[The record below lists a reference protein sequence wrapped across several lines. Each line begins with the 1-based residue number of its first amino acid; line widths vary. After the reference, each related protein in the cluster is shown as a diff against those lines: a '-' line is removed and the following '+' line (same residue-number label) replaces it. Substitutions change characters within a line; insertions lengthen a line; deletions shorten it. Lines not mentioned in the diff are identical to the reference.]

1 MKKAIII
8 SMITIATLSLAAC
21 GKKEAAGVV
30 VTAQDTGKDTTTSE
44 LVKGD
49 SAGEKTSSGTQKTV
63 TEKTTAAENGMD
75 WEKYGET
82 MFLGEWTC
90 DNGETW
96 ILDNGYNLTIKSASF
111 DEDKIGSWG
120 YGADALTIT
129 IWNDKTQIEVNTFD
143 ENGEITGTEMRDYN
157 GETYNNYNINKF
169 KLSDDRTSGEL
180 EVTDKND
187 KTLKFTLSRVINE
200 DRTVANYISNKKE
213 FEAKHKEE
221 AEEARKEELSA
232 SGANYESI
240 KADEDKTD
248 AIMQQLY
255 ADAEAAG
262 MDVDSYAETLGGY
275 DVIFNGTHDENVE
288 EHEHEE

>member
-1 MKKAIII
+1 MKETIII

-63 TEKTTAAENGMD
+63 TEKTTAAENGID

-96 ILDNGYNLTIKSASF
+96 IIDNGYNLTIKSESF

-143 ENGEITGTEMRDYN
+143 EDGEITGTEIQDYV
-157 GETYNNYNINKF
+157 GETSHYYEVEKFSLDDNTHGSLILKDESEKEIKLTLDKRIEYSNNTVSYTENKLIYEEKLAEIEEEQERQEIEALGINY
-169 KLSDDRTSGEL
+169 DE
-180 EVTDKND
+180 
-187 KTLKFTLSRVINE
+187 
-200 DRTVANYISNKKE
+200 YKE
-213 FEAKHKEE
+213 KRE
-221 AEEARKEELSA
+221 AEKQMRQKLREE
-232 SGANYESI
+232 
-240 KADEDKTD
+240 
-248 AIMQQLY
+248 
-255 ADAEAAG
+255 AEAAG
-262 MDVDSYAETLGGY
+262 MDYKSYVDSLGGEE
-275 DVIFNGTHDENVE
+275 VLFN
-288 EHEHEE
+288 HEH

>member
-143 ENGEITGTEMRDYN
+143 ENGEITGTEIQDYVGDTSHYYEVEKFSLDDN
-157 GETYNNYNINKF
+157 TQGSLILKDESEKEIKLTLDKRIEYSNNTVSYTENKLIYEEKLAEIEEEQERQEIEALGINY
-169 KLSDDRTSGEL
+169 DE
-180 EVTDKND
+180 
-187 KTLKFTLSRVINE
+187 
-200 DRTVANYISNKKE
+200 YKE
-213 FEAKHKEE
+213 KRE
-221 AEEARKEELSA
+221 AEKQMRQKLREE
-232 SGANYESI
+232 
-240 KADEDKTD
+240 
-248 AIMQQLY
+248 
-255 ADAEAAG
+255 AEAAG
-262 MDVDSYAETLGGY
+262 MDYKSYVDSLGGEE
-275 DVIFNGTHDENVE
+275 VLFN
-288 EHEHEE
+288 HEH

>member
-8 SMITIATLSLAAC
+8 SMITIATLSLTAC

-96 ILDNGYNLTIKSASF
+96 ILDNGYNLTIKSESF

-143 ENGEITGTEMRDYN
+143 ENGEITGTEIQDYV
-157 GETYNNYNINKF
+157 GETSHYYEVEKFSLDDNTQGSLILKDESEKEIKLTLDKRIEYSNNTVSYTENKLIYEEKLAEIEEEQERQEIEALGINY
-169 KLSDDRTSGEL
+169 DE
-180 EVTDKND
+180 
-187 KTLKFTLSRVINE
+187 
-200 DRTVANYISNKKE
+200 YKE
-213 FEAKHKEE
+213 KRE
-221 AEEARKEELSA
+221 AEKQMRQKLREE
-232 SGANYESI
+232 
-240 KADEDKTD
+240 
-248 AIMQQLY
+248 
-255 ADAEAAG
+255 AEAAG
-262 MDVDSYAETLGGY
+262 MDYKSYVDSLGGEE
-275 DVIFNGTHDENVE
+275 VLFN
-288 EHEHEE
+288 HEH

>member
-8 SMITIATLSLAAC
+8 SMITIVTLSLAAC
-21 GKKEAAGVV
+21 GKKETAGVV

-143 ENGEITGTEMRDYN
+143 ENGEITGTEIQDYV
-157 GETYNNYNINKF
+157 GETSHYYEVEKFSLDDNTQGSLILKDESEKEIKLTLDKRIEYSNNTVSYTENKLIYEEKLAEIEEEQERQEIEALGINY
-169 KLSDDRTSGEL
+169 DE
-180 EVTDKND
+180 
-187 KTLKFTLSRVINE
+187 
-200 DRTVANYISNKKE
+200 YKE
-213 FEAKHKEE
+213 KRE
-221 AEEARKEELSA
+221 AEKQMRQKLREE
-232 SGANYESI
+232 
-240 KADEDKTD
+240 
-248 AIMQQLY
+248 
-255 ADAEAAG
+255 AEAAG
-262 MDVDSYAETLGGY
+262 MDYKYYVDSLGGEE
-275 DVIFNGTHDENVE
+275 VLFN
-288 EHEHEE
+288 HEH

>member
-8 SMITIATLSLAAC
+8 SMITIATLSLTAC

-90 DNGETW
+90 NNGETW

-143 ENGEITGTEMRDYN
+143 ENGEITGTEIQDYI
-157 GETYNNYNINKF
+157 GETYSNYNINKF

-213 FEAKHKEE
+213 FEAKQKEE

-232 SGANYESI
+232 SGANYDEI
-240 KADEDKTD
+240 KTRENTRD

-288 EHEHEE
+288 EHNNEE

>member
-63 TEKTTAAENGMD
+63 TEKTTAAENGID

-143 ENGEITGTEMRDYN
+143 ENGEITGTEIQDYV
-157 GETYNNYNINKF
+157 GETSHYYEVEKFSLDDNTHGSLILKDESEKEIKLTLDKRIEYSNNTVSYTENKLIYEEKLAEIEEEQERQEIEALGINY
-169 KLSDDRTSGEL
+169 DE
-180 EVTDKND
+180 
-187 KTLKFTLSRVINE
+187 
-200 DRTVANYISNKKE
+200 YKE
-213 FEAKHKEE
+213 KRE
-221 AEEARKEELSA
+221 AEKQMRQKLREE
-232 SGANYESI
+232 
-240 KADEDKTD
+240 
-248 AIMQQLY
+248 
-255 ADAEAAG
+255 AEAAG
-262 MDVDSYAETLGGY
+262 MDYKSYVDSLGGEE
-275 DVIFNGTHDENVE
+275 VLFN
-288 EHEHEE
+288 HEH